1 MGLAQVDNVSHNLNF
16 PEKTIFVCDGSK
28 CGKHKEVRKQ
38 LKESIRDYGL
48 KDTVELIKID
58 CTDRCK
64 EAPIVCFQ
72 PQNRWFSNV
81 TVRQVQS
88 LFNELIVEK

>member
-1 MGLAQVDNVSHNLNF
+1 MSHKLNF
-16 PEKTIFVCDGSK
+16 PEKSIFVCDGSK

-38 LKESIRDYGL
+38 LKESIRDHGL

-81 TVRQVQS
+81 SVWQVQS
-88 LFNELIVEK
+88 LFNELILEK